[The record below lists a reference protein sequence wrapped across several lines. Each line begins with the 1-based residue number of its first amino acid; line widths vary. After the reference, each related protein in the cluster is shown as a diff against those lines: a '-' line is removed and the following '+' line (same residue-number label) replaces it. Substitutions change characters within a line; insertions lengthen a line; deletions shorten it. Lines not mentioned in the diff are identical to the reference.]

1 VRELIGSINELERLH
16 TWEAPE
22 EYWMPESVTREYVSV
37 PSTLYEHRIFD
48 PENSSS
54 IQLLI
59 RYRVNSLQAKIGYQ
73 ERIVVNPHNTPTID
87 FYWNEKSAIAS

>member
-1 VRELIGSINELERLH
+1 MRELIGSIDELERLH
-16 TWEAPE
+16 AWVAPE
-22 EYWMPESVTREYVSV
+22 EHWMPESVTRESVSV

-59 RYRVNSLQAKIGYQ
+59 RYRVNSL
-73 ERIVVNPHNTPTID
+73 
-87 FYWNEKSAIAS
+87 